1 MNLVCRL
8 EQEVVRA
15 RLPTRQSRNQKESI
29 PTRKG
34 IRPKTIRGPF
44 HIQCGGS
51 GDAGHFR
58 QLIAEVLSWPNV
70 GCVPSLADSPD
81 LISIHLKQG
90 QGPIGSLGV
99 IAVRRFAQVYLQ
111 APTIVLTLPLVTAHW
126 AIVRGRAEP
135 HYLASHGLM
144 PAGTVLLHVPT
155 DESEREVCCFHFSR
169 ACELARKSLKT
180 KDSTTLTA
188 VQIFPFLNSGKGR
201 EDNEE

>member
-1 MNLVCRL
+1 ML
-8 EQEVVRA
+8 A
-15 RLPTRQSRNQKESI
+15 TSQSRNQKESI

-34 IRPKTIRGPF
+34 IRPKTIRGPL
-44 HIQCGGS
+44 HVQCDGS
-51 GDAGHFR
+51 GDARHFC

-90 QGPIGSLGV
+90 QGPTDSLGV

-126 AIVRGRAEP
+126 AIVRSWAEP

-144 PAGTVLLHVPT
+144 PAGTVLLYVPT
-155 DESEREVCCFHFSR
+155 DESERRSM
-169 ACELARKSLKT
+169 L
-180 KDSTTLTA
+180 
-188 VQIFPFLNSGKGR
+188 FPFLAGL
-201 EDNEE
+201 